1 MNGVVNN
8 GWPFVWAAYSL
19 TALILGGYVTLVITR
34 VRQGHGRS
42 R

>member
-8 GWPFVWAAYSL
+8 GWSFVWAAYGF
-19 TALILGGYVTLVITR
+19 TTLILGGYVLSVIAR
-34 VRQGHGRS
+34 FRQSSGES